1 MLITKLRKPLALV
14 LVFLMFFS
22 MVPFGY
28 AAELPASQFESG
40 VDPPTEE
47 SLPEDETP
55 ITEPTIA
62 SSEPDPDSVPED
74 TIPETEPEPV
84 TGSSEPSAE
93 DVPQDGPGIMGL
105 SPGDSSTWA
114 IGSTQSSIMLFD
126 FADNGNYTTVLNSQ
140 VACAY
145 KPNGSGTTR
154 TAYIKNL
161 GWHFARYDG
170 VPYAD
175 DPLYCIEPWRS
186 YAASTSGNSVDRDVT
201 LDGSGSTTGS
211 NVWYAL
217 PAARREAIG
226 LILLYSNQMW
236 NHSISV
242 TTTSKANNPNVPLRI
257 ATQFLIYE
265 IVCGLRDPNTFTLNS
280 TNECGTA
287 GNIFYN
293 AGVASVTNFASNYNT
308 LVFNIQ
314 AAKKIPSFTSSSS
327 GGAPT
332 ISLTGEETSVY
343 DSNGVLSNFS
353 FTGGNGAEFYK
364 SGSTL
369 YITQTGTISS
379 STVFKAT
386 RYLPSAA
393 NSTYNIWYM
402 SGSSYQTTVSL
413 ASASSGNLNAYFKL
427 KAPDPGT
434 ISLTKTTEDGQNL
447 SGWRFAVYTNSAC
460 TSLAAGPY
468 TTNSSGK
475 ISITGLT
482 AGTYYVKELGHTDS
496 SINALYTCSS
506 TNPQKVTVTSGGTTS
521 VSFYNK
527 LNTGSI
533 SLTKT
538 TEDGQNL
545 SGWRF
550 GIYSNS
556 ACTTLVSG
564 PHSTNTSGKISVTGL
579 TPGTYYVKEIGH
591 TDSAINAL
599 YYCSSTN
606 PQSVTVTAGATASV
620 SFTNKLNTGSVKLIK
635 STNTGANLSGWQIGL
650 YTDADCT
657 SAVSGSPFTTGA
669 DGTVT
674 AAGLQ
679 KGTYYAKE
687 IPTDDP
693 YWEFDTAVKSVSVAV
708 GQTAEVTFTNT
719 HYGRI
724 EIHKTTNTGNQLG
737 GWTFRVRDSEGNSYG
752 DFTTDDNG
760 YACTDNLPLGRYTV
774 VELPTDD
781 NYWLTELGFHDVTV
795 RAGETTVDT
804 WLNKEQG
811 LVWFYK
817 KTNTGESVEGWHITV
832 YSDETCI
839 QKVGTLIT
847 NEDGRAGYYLD
858 PGTYWAKETGDEHG
872 RFEDEYWMVDET
884 VQKFEI
890 KPHEDVSITFTNVQY
905 GRLKITKTV
914 EGGGS
919 VEGWQF
925 KITDAEGTV
934 LDGSPFATNEDG
946 VILTGNLL
954 PGQYTVEELLPEDSL
969 YECKSENPQTVTVKQ
984 GEIAEVSFIN
994 ALRTGKVT
1002 VEKIDITGSPLAGA
1016 TFRLEWSAEGSL
1028 WYPVTYSETI
1038 VRGGCSNP
1046 DVTDGSLTTGTDGLL
1061 KWDNLYPGLQ
1071 YRLTET
1077 KAPDGYN
1084 LLDGTAF
1091 ERELAADNM
1100 NVSLRV
1106 VNTRTYTLSKTGS
1119 SGLRLF
1125 PVFALIPTFTCSSGL
1140 ALSILR
1146 KRRS

>member
-434 ISLTKTTEDGQNL
+434 ISLTKTTEDRQNL

-1106 VNTRTYTLSKTGS
+1106 VNTRTYTLPKTGS

>member
-393 NSTYNIWYM
+393 NSAYNIWYM

-1038 VRGGCSNP
+1038 VRGGCSNT

-1106 VNTRTYTLSKTGS
+1106 VNTRTYTLPKTGS

>member
-556 ACTTLVSG
+556 ACTTLVSR

-1106 VNTRTYTLSKTGS
+1106 VNTRTYTLPKTGS